1 MGPIGQDGHSVEA
14 TRAECLWEE
23 ASVMTRT
30 MMGSTDTSS
39 YPEPAPSV
47 ARMFY
52 DRVATTPHGE
62 AFRFPVGTEWASVTW
77 AETLETTK
85 TLAAGLLALGILPE
99 QRVAIASNTR
109 IEWLYADLAIMCA
122 GAATTAVYPSTAV
135 DDVAFIISD
144 SGARVAF
151 AEDDAQLA
159 KLRAQREH
167 LPDLIRVV
175 TFDGEADG
183 DWVMSMADLE
193 ALGARHLADHPT
205 SVDDTVAAVGPDHL
219 ATLIYT
225 SGTTGRPKGV
235 ELTHRCWTYLGA
247 GAEAI
252 DILRPDDLQYLWL
265 PLSHSFGKM
274 LAAVQLQIGF
284 PSAVDGRVDRI
295 VENLAVVR
303 PTIMAGPP
311 RIFEKVH
318 GRVRQTMTETGGIR
332 ARLFDWGFDV
342 AGRAAAA
349 RADGRPLGRRL
360 ALQLALADRL
370 VLAKVRERLGGRMRF
385 MISGSAALSPDIATW
400 FQRAGLT
407 LIEGY
412 ALTETGGGACIGD
425 PQNPVPGAV
434 GPPLVG
440 SEVRIADD
448 GEILLRGPHV
458 MRGYH
463 NLPEETARVLSADGW
478 FATGDI
484 GELDDEGRLRVT
496 DRKKDLIKTSG
507 GKYIAPQ
514 PIEAQFKALCPLAS
528 QVLVHAERRNY
539 ATALVALDGDA
550 LPQWGRA
557 RGLDD
562 SDFGRLAADPAV
574 HAYVRTCVDQLNGQL
589 NRWETIKDFRI
600 LDHDLT
606 VEGGELTP
614 SMKLKRKTLE
624 QRYAALLDSMYTG

>member
-1 MGPIGQDGHSVEA
+1 MMA
-14 TRAECLWEE
+14 TY
-23 ASVMTRT
+23 
-30 MMGSTDTSS
+30 GSTDPTS

-52 DRVATTPHGE
+52 DRVAATPHTE
-62 AFRFPVGTEWASVTW
+62 AFRFPAGEVWTSVTW
-77 AETLETTK
+77 AQALETVK
-85 TLAAGLLALGILPE
+85 TLAAGLLALGIQPE

-109 IEWLYADLAIMCA
+109 VEWLYADLAVMCA

-135 DDVAFIISD
+135 DDVAFILFD
-144 SGARVAF
+144 SGTRIVF
-151 AEDDAQLA
+151 AEDDTQIA

-167 LPDLIRVV
+167 LPDIVRVV
-175 TFDGEADG
+175 TFEGTSDG
-183 DWVMSMADLE
+183 DWVLGMADLE
-193 ALGARHLADHPT
+193 ALGARYLAEHPS
-205 SVDDTVAAVGPDHL
+205 SVDDAVAAVRSEHL

-235 ELTHRCWTYLGA
+235 ELPHRCWTYLGA
-247 GAEAI
+247 GAQALE
-252 DILRPDDLQYLWL
+252 ILRPDDLLYLWL

-284 PSAVDGRVDRI
+284 PAAVDGRVDRI
-295 VENLAVVR
+295 VENLAVVH

-318 GRVRQTMTETGGIR
+318 GKIVQTMAETGGVR
-332 ARLFDWGFDV
+332 SRLFTWGFDV
-342 AGRAAAA
+342 GARTAAA
-349 RADGRPLGRRL
+349 RADGRPMGRLLRL
-360 ALQLALADRL
+360 QSAVADRL
-370 VLAKVRERLGGRMRF
+370 VLAKIRDRLGGRMRF

-400 FQRAGLT
+400 FQTAGLT

-425 PQNPVPGAV
+425 PDHPVAGVV

-440 SEVRIADD
+440 SELGIADD

-463 NLPEETARVLSADGW
+463 NLPEETARVLSTDGW

-484 GELDDEGRLRVT
+484 GEVDPEGRLRVT

-514 PIEAQFKALCPLAS
+514 PIEAQLKALCPLAS
-528 QVLVHAERRNY
+528 HVIVHADRRNY
-539 ATALVALDGDA
+539 ATALVAPDADA
-550 LPQWGRA
+550 LSQWGRA
-557 RGLDD
+557 RGLDVD
-562 SDFGRLAADPAV
+562 DFARLTADPAV
-574 HAYVRTCVDQLNGQL
+574 RDYVGKCIQELNGQL

-606 VEGGELTP
+606 VEADELTP
-614 SMKLKRKTLE
+614 SMKVKRKALE
-624 QRYAALLDSMYTG
+624 SRYAALLDSMYPA

>member
-1 MGPIGQDGHSVEA
+1 
-14 TRAECLWEE
+14 
-23 ASVMTRT
+23 MTLT
-30 MMGSTDTSS
+30 TMGSTDTSS
-39 YPEPAPSV
+39 YPDPAPSV

-52 DRVATTPHGE
+52 DRVAATPHSE
-62 AFRFPVGTEWASVTW
+62 AFRFPAGDGWASVTW
-77 AETLETTK
+77 AQTMETVQ
-85 TLAAGLLALGILPE
+85 TLAAGLLELGIKPE

-109 IEWLYADLAIMCA
+109 VEWLYADLAVMCA
-122 GAATTAVYPSTAV
+122 GAATTAVYPTTAV
-135 DDVAFIISD
+135 DDVAFILFDSD
-144 SGARVAF
+144 TRIVF
-151 AEDDAQLA
+151 AEDDNQVS

-167 LPDLIRVV
+167 LPNLVRVI

-183 DWVMSMADLE
+183 DWVLSMAGLE
-193 ALGARHLADHPT
+193 ALGARHLADHPS
-205 SVDDTVAAVGPDHL
+205 SVADAVAAVRPEHL

-235 ELTHRCWTYLGA
+235 ELTHGCWAYIGA
-247 GAEAI
+247 GAQAI
-252 DILRPDDLQYLWL
+252 EILRPEDLQYLWL

-284 PSAVDGRVDRI
+284 PTAVDGRVDKV

-303 PTIMAGPP
+303 PTFMAGPP

-318 GRVRQTMTETGGIR
+318 GRILQTMAETGGIR
-332 ARLFDWGFDV
+332 SRLFTWGFGV
-342 AGRAAAA
+342 GARSAAA
-349 RADGRPLGRRL
+349 RAAGRPAGRL
-360 ALQLALADRL
+360 LSLQLAVADRL
-370 VLAKVRERLGGRMRF
+370 VLSKIRDRLGGRMRF

-400 FQRAGLT
+400 FQTAGLT

-425 PQNPVPGAV
+425 PAQPVAGVV

-440 SEVRIADD
+440 SELRIADD

-463 NLPEETARVLSADGW
+463 NLPEETARVLSPDGW
-478 FATGDI
+478 FSTGDI
-484 GELDDEGRLRVT
+484 GELDGQGRLRVT

-514 PIEAQFKALCPLAS
+514 PIEAQLKALCPLAS
-528 QVLVHAERRNY
+528 HVLVHAERRNY
-539 ATALVALDGDA
+539 ASALIALDTDA
-550 LPQWGRA
+550 LTQWGRA
-557 RGLDD
+557 RGLRAG
-562 SDFGRLAADPAV
+562 DFARLAADPAV
-574 HAYVRTCVDQLNGQL
+574 RAYVGTCIQELNGQL

-606 VEGGELTP
+606 VEDDELTP
-614 SMKLKRKTLE
+614 SMKVKRKTLE
-624 QRYAALLDSMYTG
+624 TRYSSLLDSMYTG